1 MAEPGTLI
9 NLMLMEFIR
18 AIFGE
23 PYLFWVVM
31 ALVALQYR
39 KIAKNRERLFG
50 IRGDTVVKDT
60 LVATGFGLAGGL
72 VASLLLVITGVNL
85 TSLGISWLWGLAL
98 LLMLINPRFL
108 CFSYSGGIIA
118 LTNLIFGVP
127 DIDVPQLMG
136 LIAILH
142 LIESLLIYFSG
153 HVGATP
159 MYTKTADGRLVG
171 GFTLQKFWPLP
182 VVAIAILELPEALG
196 YSMLPP
202 MPEWWPAIRFGQYLS
217 INSVGVLIPLIVGLG
232 YGDIALAHT
241 PAEKSRMSARHLS
254 IYSMVLLGLAILASR
269 YTIFNIIA
277 ALFAPL
283 GHEAVIFIGQR
294 TEKLGRPL
302 YVPPNQGVK
311 VLEAVTNT
319 PARKA
324 GISSGDI
331 IYTINGYSVN
341 SKTDIETILLS
352 DPRYVEIQFIAGKNN
367 HWKRVSFSL
376 QRLEQLG
383 IIPVP
388 EGNETVYTEF
398 KNQSLLRRAVS
409 KLGNMLK
416 GYRKY

>member
-9 NLMLMEFIR
+9 NLILKEFIR

-39 KIAKNRERLFG
+39 KIAKNRERIFG
-50 IRGDTVVKDT
+50 IRGNTVMKDT
-60 LVATGFGLAGGL
+60 LAATGYGLAGGL
-72 VASLLLVITGVNL
+72 AASLLLIITGVNL

-108 CFSYSGGIIA
+108 CFSYSGGIVA
-118 LTNLIFGVP
+118 LTNLFFGVP

-136 LIAILH
+136 LIAVLH

-153 HVGATP
+153 HIGATP
-159 MYTKTADGRLVG
+159 MYTKMADGRLVG
-171 GFTLQKFWPLP
+171 GYTLQKFWPLP
-182 VVAIAILELPEALG
+182 VVAIAILGLPEALA
-196 YSMLPP
+196 YSILPP
-202 MPEWWPAIRFGQYLS
+202 MPEWWPAIRFGQYFS

-241 PAEKSRMSARHLS
+241 PAEKSRMSALHLS
-254 IYSMVLLGLAILASR
+254 IFSVVLLGLAILASR
-269 YTIFNIIA
+269 YPVFNFIA

-294 TEKLGRPL
+294 TEKLGKPL
-302 YVPPNQGVK
+302 YVPPNQGVR

-331 IYTINGYSVN
+331 IYSVNGYSVN
-341 SKTDIETILLS
+341 SKIDIETILLS
-352 DPRYVEIQFIAGKNN
+352 DPRHVEIQFVARESNL
-367 HWKRVSFSL
+367 WKRVSFSL
-376 QRLEQLG
+376 QPYEPLG

-398 KNQSLLRRAVS
+398 KNRSLLGKAVR

-416 GYRKY
+416 G